1 MKTLFLD
8 LPMGA
13 AGDMLSAALYELL
26 NDNQKAELLNE
37 LNGAGIPGVQIS
49 AEKSVKCGITGTHF
63 KVVVNGE
70 EEESLDQHDE
80 NHEHCHEHH
89 HEHEHEY
96 HEGHEHNDEHE
107 HEHHHEHEHS
117 HEHSHDHEYHHEHA
131 HHHHHTSMA
140 EIENLIDGLKLPQT
154 VKTDIKEVY
163 KLIAEAES
171 HAHGVPV
178 TDIHFHEVG
187 TMDAVADI
195 TAVCL
200 LMNKLGAQKICA
212 SPVNVGSGQVR
223 CAHGILPVPAPA
235 TAFIL
240 KDVPI
245 YSGTIKGE
253 MCTPTG
259 AALLKHFVGS
269 FGNMPSIKMDAI
281 GYGMG
286 KKDFEAANCVRAILG
301 ETDEKPEQILEFTC
315 NLDDISA
322 EKLAFAMEQL
332 FDAGAIEVYTIP
344 VVMKKS
350 RSGHLLCIMCRESLK
365 EKILQT
371 IFKHTTTLG
380 VRENRSNRYFL
391 ERQIQTLKTEF
402 GDVRVKKAKGY
413 GVERQKYEYEDL
425 AAISRKTGLSI
436 DEITDRLIAAGNV

>member
-1 MKTLFLD
+1 MKTLYFD

-26 NDNQKAELLNE
+26 TDKEKADFLNE
-37 LNGAGIPGVQIS
+37 INGAGIRGVQVI
-49 AEKSVKCGITGTHF
+49 AEKAVKCGITGIHF
-63 KVVVNGE
+63 KVTVNGE
-70 EEESLDQHDE
+70 EEESHDH
-80 NHEHCHEHH
+80 HEHSHEHGEHEGHH
-89 HEHEHEY
+89 HEHEHS
-96 HEGHEHNDEHE
+96 EHHE
-107 HEHHHEHEHS
+107 HEHEHEHS
-117 HEHSHDHEYHHEHA
+117 HEHDHHE
-131 HHHHHTSMA
+131 HHHHHSSMA
-140 EIENLIDGLKLPQT
+140 DIEAVINSLKISDD
-154 VKTDIKEVY
+154 VKSDIIEVY

-171 HAHGVPV
+171 NAHGVPV

-200 LMNKLGAQKICA
+200 LMKKIGAQKIYA
-212 SPVNVGSGQVR
+212 SAVNVGSGHVH

-240 KDVPI
+240 KDIPM
-245 YSGTIKGE
+245 YSGHISGE
-253 MCTPTG
+253 LCTPTG
-259 AALLKHFVGS
+259 AALLKHFVKN
-269 FGNMPSIKMDAI
+269 FGNMPSIKMSAI

-301 ETDEKPEQILEFTC
+301 ESDENAEQILEFKC

-322 EKLAFAMEQL
+322 ERLSFAMEQL
-332 FDAGAIEVYTIP
+332 FEAGAIEVYTIP

-350 RSGHLLCIMCRESLK
+350 RSGNLLCVMCQESKK

-371 IFKHTTTLG
+371 LFKHTTTLG
-380 VRENRSNRYFL
+380 VRETRSNRYYL
-391 ERQIQTLKTEF
+391 EREIETLNTEF
-402 GDVRVKKAKGY
+402 GEVRIKKAKGY
-413 GVERQKYEYEDL
+413 GVEKSKYEYEDL

-436 DEITDRLIAAGNV
+436 EEILAKL

>member
-1 MKTLFLD
+1 MKTLYLD

-26 NDNQKAELLNE
+26 SDDEKKAFLEEINK
-37 LNGAGIPGVQIS
+37 AGIPGVEVT
-49 AEKSVKCGITGTHF
+49 AENSVKCGITGTHF
-63 KVVVNGE
+63 KVTVEGE
-70 EEESLDQHDE
+70 EEESHDV
-80 NHEHCHEHH
+80 
-89 HEHEHEY
+89 
-96 HEGHEHNDEHE
+96 

-117 HEHSHDHEYHHEHA
+117 HEHEHHHDEEHHHEDHEHHHD
-131 HHHHHTSMA
+131 HHHHSSMA
-140 EIENLIDGLKLPQT
+140 DIEGIINSLKIPEN
-154 VKTDIKEVY
+154 VKTDVIEVY

-171 HAHGVPV
+171 NAHGKPV

-200 LMNKLGAQKICA
+200 LMNKIGAAKICA
-212 SPVNVGSGQVR
+212 SAVNVGSGHVH

-240 KDVPI
+240 KEVPV
-245 YSGTIKGE
+245 YSGHITGE
-253 MCTPTG
+253 LCTPTG
-259 AALLKHFVGS
+259 AALLKHFVKR
-269 FGNMPSIKMDAI
+269 FGNMPQLKITGI

-301 ETDEKPEQILEFTC
+301 ESEEALEQVLEFTC

-322 EKLAFAMEQL
+322 ERIGFAMEQL
-332 FDAGAIEVYTIP
+332 FEAGALEVYTIP
-344 VVMKKS
+344 VTMKKS
-350 RSGHLLCIMCRESLK
+350 RPGNLLCVMCLESKK

-380 VRENRSNRYFL
+380 VRENISKRYFL
-391 ERQIQTLKTEF
+391 DRSIETVNTEF
-402 GDVRVKKAKGY
+402 GEIRIKRAEGY
-413 GVERQKYEYEDL
+413 GVKREKYEYEDL
-425 AAISRKTGLSI
+425 AAIARKTGLSI
-436 DEITDRLIAAGNV
+436 EDILRRVQ

>member
-1 MKTLFLD
+1 MKTLYFD

-26 NDNQKAELLNE
+26 NENEKKAFLQELC
-37 LNGAGIPGVQIS
+37 GAGIPGVEVTV
-49 AEKSVKCGITGTHF
+49 EKSVKCGINGTHF
-63 KVVVNGE
+63 KVLVKGE
-70 EEESLDQHDE
+70 EEECHD
-80 NHEHCHEHH
+80 HH
-89 HEHEHEY
+89 HE
-96 HEGHEHNDEHE
+96 
-107 HEHHHEHEHS
+107 
-117 HEHSHDHEYHHEHA
+117 
-131 HHHHHTSMA
+131 HHHHHTSMV
-140 EIENLIDGLKLPQT
+140 EIEGLINGLKLSDK
-154 VKTDIKEVY
+154 VKKNVIEVY

-171 HAHGVPV
+171 NAHGVPV

-195 TAVCL
+195 SAVCL
-200 LMNKLGAQKICA
+200 LMEKIGADKICA
-212 SPVNVGSGQVR
+212 SAINVGSGQVH

-235 TAFIL
+235 TAYIL
-240 KDVPI
+240 KDVPV
-245 YSGTIKGE
+245 YSNQITGE
-253 MCTPTG
+253 LCTPTG
-259 AALLKHFVGS
+259 AALLKYFVSDFGS
-269 FGNMPSIKMDAI
+269 MPSIKMSAI

-301 ETDEKPEQILEFTC
+301 DTEKKAEEILEFKC

-322 EKLAFAMEQL
+322 EKLSFAMEQL
-332 FDAGAIEVYTIP
+332 FEAGAIEVFTIP

-350 RSGHLLCIMCRESLK
+350 RSGNLLCVMCRESSK

-380 VRENRSNRYFL
+380 VRETRSNRYYL
-391 ERQIQTLKTEF
+391 ERELETLNTEF
-402 GDVRVKKAKGY
+402 GQVRIKKAKGY

-436 DEITDRLIAAGNV
+436 DEVIEKL